1 MEGNPGK
8 IAPEEVETFI
18 YRNFPDITEIK
29 DMHIWG
35 LSTEKI
41 MLAVRVR
48 TNGITYQRD
57 SIRDMKSNLRSQFG
71 FSDIYLELYE
81 HKHSN

>member
-1 MEGNPGK
+1 
-8 IAPEEVETFI
+8 
-18 YRNFPDITEIK
+18 
-29 DMHIWG
+29 MHIWG